1 MSGTLIGQKN
11 SPFLGRGLQ
20 FTLVGQKN
28 SPFLGRIFRPAYDA
42 ADRLVRAIPNAKQK
56 TDEAKLHRSVMVMIC
71 FLSAGAG
78 LAADQ
83 AE

>member
-11 SPFLGRGLQ
+11 SLFLGRGLQ

-42 ADRLVRAIPNAKQK
+42 ADRLVRPFLMPNKK
-56 TDEAKLHRSVMVMIC
+56 PMKLG
-71 FLSAGAG
+71 FTGQLW
-78 LAADQ
+78 
-83 AE
+83 